1 MLPAKYQP
9 NRLVGSGV
17 EVIQMVFT
25 IYGHDCHLE
34 FRIKTILA
42 IFRSPSAWMLYM
54 KFGYIWLSGFRKEVV

>member
-25 IYGHDCHLE
+25 IYGHDCHHE
-34 FRIKTILA
+34 FQIMTNFSLILYTNHINA
-42 IFRSPSAWMLYM
+42 KYEIS
-54 KFGYIWLSGFRKEVV
+54 